1 MIKLLLSTLAAA
13 AALGAAAPS
22 HAASGAELLKSQCVA
37 CHAVTK
43 PAEASVER
51 LLQRKGPDLY
61 YAGSKF
67 NRDWL
72 TAWLQ
77 QPTVLRPGGA
87 MFLNAVKP
95 GEAGSADVVDA
106 AKVTPHPKLNA
117 ADAAAAADALMALT
131 TPDLVA
137 KGAFKGDPVNASMA
151 SLLFNKLRGCASCH
165 SAKPGAGGG
174 SGPELFSAG
183 DRLQPDYVV
192 EYIRNPQKFDPHV
205 WMPRLDLTDAD
216 VQKLS
221 GYINTLKQGG
231 AK

>member
-1 MIKLLLSTLAAA
+1 MKKITFTMLAVT
-13 AALGAAAPS
+13 ALGVATTS
-22 HAASGAELLKSQCVA
+22 HGATGAELLKSQCVA

-43 PAEASVER
+43 PAEGGLER

-61 YAGSKF
+61 YAGNKF

-87 MFLNAVKP
+87 TFANAVKASDP
-95 GEAGSADVVDA
+95 GTPDVIDA
-106 AKVTPHPKLNA
+106 AKLIPHPKLNA
-117 ADAAAAADALMALT
+117 ADATAAADALMALT
-131 TPDLVA
+131 TSDLVT

-151 SLLFNKLRGCASCH
+151 ALLFNKLRGCASCH
-165 SAKPGAGGG
+165 SAKPGSGG
-174 SGPELFSAG
+174 SSGVELLSAG
-183 DRLQPDYVV
+183 ERLQPDYVV
-192 EYIRNPQKFDPHV
+192 EYIRNPQKFEPHI
-205 WMPRLDLTDAD
+205 WMPKLDLTDAD
-216 VQKLS
+216 VQKLT